1 MQEPP
6 LSRRAFLAGGAGTLL
21 AASAARPSTTL
32 AQAPLGPLLVQ
43 SGAALIWDRGA
54 PRLARDVTLLI
65 ENDRIAAV
73 NPRRLPAA
81 ARRLRLPT
89 YLVLPGFISGH
100 THVAT
105 GTPTRGLIESG
116 RAYTRP
122 IQLAAALTDAE
133 LDALTAFNLAE
144 LLLSGCTTQVEM
156 SLTLRQAESYVRVAS
171 DWGVRGYVG
180 AMIPNTTRLAP
191 IWYRDEDQVLFD
203 SEVDT
208 LAEIAQNLAF
218 GKRHNNTADDRIRT
232 MMSPHACD
240 TQTEATMRAISAAAK
255 QLGNGIH
262 IHLSQ
267 SRRET
272 ETVQRLWGGT
282 PTQWCEQHDF
292 FAGPFF
298 GAHMTGLDWSIDPP
312 ILKRHGAVF
321 AHCPSAGGAGGS
333 SMPYPEALAQNMAV
347 NIGIDTHSNDYLENL
362 KLAVLIGQARYYL
375 RQGSEPPVRLP
386 TIQDALAGAT
396 HVPADGLGREDLGR
410 LERDAKADWIAIDVS
425 GFLTGGGAL
434 PPEPLNN
441 LLYASGPAVRY
452 VMTDGIM
459 QVANGALRVA
469 DPEKILRDGGAVLRK
484 LWSELEAEGWFE
496 GDNNRG

>member
-1 MQEPP
+1 MPEDQ
-6 LSRRAFLAGGAGTLL
+6 LSRRGFLTASAGTLL
-21 AASAARPSTTL
+21 AASATGQTPAIAQTTV
-32 AQAPLGPLLVQ
+32 GPLLVEA
-43 SGAALIWDRGA
+43 GAALIWDKGET
-54 PRLARDVTLLI
+54 RLARDVTLLI
-65 ENDRIAAV
+65 EEDRIAAV
-73 NPRRLPAA
+73 NPKRLPAA
-81 ARRLRLPT
+81 ARRLRLPD

-122 IQLAAALTDAE
+122 IQLAAALSDEE

-171 DWGVRGYVG
+171 DWGARGYVG

-191 IWYRDEDQVLFD
+191 IWYRDDDQALFD
-203 SEVDT
+203 SEPDT
-208 LAEIAQNLAF
+208 LLEIAENLAF
-218 GKRHNNTADDRIRT
+218 GERHNNASADRIRT

-240 TQTEATMRAISAAAK
+240 TQTEATMAALGAAAK
-255 QLGNGIH
+255 RLGNGVH

-267 SRRET
+267 SAGET
-272 ETVQRLWGGT
+272 ETVKRLWGMT
-282 PTQWCEQHDF
+282 PTQWCEKHDF

-298 GAHMTGLDWSIDPP
+298 GAHMIGLDWEIDPP

-321 AHCPSAGGAGGS
+321 AHCPSAGGAGGY
-333 SMPYPEALAQNMAV
+333 SMPYPEALAQDMAV

-375 RQGSEPPVRLP
+375 RKDGQPPVRLP
-386 TIQDALAGAT
+386 TIADAVAGAT
-396 HVPADGLGREDLGR
+396 HVPATGLGRDDLGR
-410 LERDAKADWIAIDVS
+410 LARGAKADWIAINVS
-425 GFLTGGGAL
+425 NFLTGAGAL

-452 VMTDGIM
+452 VMTDGVM

-469 DPEKILRDGGAVLRK
+469 DAQKVLTDGGAVVK
-484 LWSELEAEGWFE
+484 KIWSQLEAEGWFDQQ
-496 GDNNRG
+496 GQG